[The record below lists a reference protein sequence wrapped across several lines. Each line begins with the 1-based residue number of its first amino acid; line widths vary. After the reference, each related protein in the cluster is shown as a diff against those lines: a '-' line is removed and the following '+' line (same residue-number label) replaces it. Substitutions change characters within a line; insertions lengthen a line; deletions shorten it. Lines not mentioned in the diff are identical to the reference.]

1 MAMDHWGY
9 WEQFPPP
16 PPPAMPST
24 PKVPDVT
31 MTMNK
36 QVQLCTQRGSPE
48 PPRKEEAEESDS
60 KGMERTPLHK
70 GRPES
75 YPLPPGASRTL

>member
-16 PPPAMPST
+16 PRNALNTQGPRCHNDNEQAGT
-24 PKVPDVT
+24 
-31 MTMNK
+31 
-36 QVQLCTQRGSPE
+36 QLCTQRGSPE
-48 PPRKEEAEESDS
+48 PPGKEEAEESDS